1 MTNRHNPKLLQQ
13 YILSVLL
20 FCFAWLCTA
29 NSLAQTRRF
38 THLSV
43 EDGLSQSSVISIVQ
57 DSAGF
62 MWFGTRNCL
71 NRYNTRSFQVYRNIP
86 GDTTS
91 ISSND
96 YIFALLRDRR
106 NRLWVGTQ
114 RGLNLYHPKKD
125 AFERMLA
132 DSTRPGSISH
142 IYINCI
148 YEDHAGR
155 IWVGTNNGLN
165 LLTAEDRGRFQ
176 NFFPGAG
183 MNEIHAFCEDKQGA
197 LWVGT

>member
-1 MTNRHNPKLLQQ
+1 MTNRHKPKLLQQ
-13 YILSVLL
+13 YLLPVLL
-20 FCFAWLCTA
+20 FCAWLCTGV
-29 NSLAQTRRF
+29 NGLAQGRRF

-96 YIFALLRDRR
+96 YIFALRLYRR
-106 NRLWVGTQ
+106 NRWWGATQ
-114 RGLNLYHPKKD
+114 RGFNLYNPKKD
-125 AFERMLA
+125 AFERMFA

-155 IWVGTNNGLN
+155 I
-165 LLTAEDRGRFQ
+165 
-176 NFFPGAG
+176 
-183 MNEIHAFCEDKQGA
+183 
-197 LWVGT
+197 